1 MTRSLLELVQDA
13 TDELGIAR
21 PAAVVTT
28 SDQQTLQLLALT
40 TRCGQMLSAHTN
52 WTALTKLLVVPLLA
66 PTDTTGD
73 TTDASA
79 VITAIP
85 STTGMSVAYSVTGTG
100 IPTGARVLTVDSA
113 TQVTLDMPCT
123 ASGTAAALSFAK
135 DTYDLPAG
143 YRAVAPSTQWDRTN
157 AWPLQGPVSPQQY
170 QWLIS
175 GNVATGPRRKFRL
188 QGQKMVVWPAPT
200 SADTLVTEYLSSYW
214 VTTSAGVAK
223 ARFTLDSDLTLFD
236 DDLMIMGLK
245 WLFFQAKGFEY
256 TELRRQWLS
265 QVSIAAASDGGAQ
278 TLDMTGARGWRSLG
292 VANVPETGFGA

>member
-1 MTRSLLELVQDA
+1 MARSLLELVQDA
-13 TDELGIAR
+13 ADELGIAR
-21 PAAVVTT
+21 PSAVVTT
-28 SDQQTLQLLALT
+28 TDQQTLQLYALA
-40 TRCGQMLSAHTN
+40 TRCGQMLTAHTN
-52 WTALTKLLVVPLLA
+52 WSALTKLFVLPLLA
-66 PTDTTGD
+66 PTATTG
-73 TTDASA
+73 TRTDASA

-85 STTGMSVAYSVTGTG
+85 STTGLSVAYSVSGTG

-123 ASGTAAALSFAK
+123 ATGTAVAVSFAK

-157 AWPLQGPVSPQQY
+157 AWQLQGPVSPQQY

-188 QGQKMVVWPAPT
+188 QGQKIVVWPAPT
-200 SADTLVTEYLSSYW
+200 TDDTLITEYLSSYW

-223 ARFTLDSDLTLFD
+223 ARFTLDNDLTVFD
-236 DDLMIMGLK
+236 DNLMVMGLK

-265 QVSIAAASDGGAQ
+265 QVSIVAANDGGAA
-278 TLDMTGARGWRSLG
+278 TLDMTGARGWRYIG
-292 VANVPETGFGA
+292 TQNVPETGFGA